1 MFVFDVV
8 GNNES
13 NSVYQNLSIANLD
26 RQYSFLRSVVD
37 ASIAVNR
44 SLLSLEVIKALNY
57 HAISCLHAYA
67 GELRPCP
74 VTVGQRVPPPHYQ
87 VPALMNM
94 FVDEVNRF
102 WEATDPVQLATYVL
116 WKINYIHP
124 FVNGNGRAAR
134 AACYFV
140 LCLKSGGLLGGDPIL
155 PELIRAN
162 RPAYVAALQLAHQSF
177 ETTGAPNLSLLHA
190 LLSQLIGQQIASA
203 APVPTSVQ
211 PQTTATEVPPAVATA
226 PITQS
231 GEAADNPSTGT

>member
-8 GNNES
+8 GTEAHAAYQS
-13 NSVYQNLSIANLD
+13 LSVANLD
-26 RQYSFLRSVVD
+26 RQYGFLRSVVD
-37 ASIAVNR
+37 ASIALNR
-44 SLLSLEVIKALNY
+44 SLLSIEVIKALNY

-67 GELRPCP
+67 GEFRPCP
-74 VTVGQRVPPPHYQ
+74 VTVGQRVPPQHYQ

-94 FVDEVNRF
+94 FVDEVNRY
-102 WEATDPVQLATYVL
+102 WDRTDPVQLAAYVL
-116 WKINYIHP
+116 WRINYVHP

-162 RPAYVAALQLAHQSF
+162 RPAYVAALQLAHQSL

-190 LLSQLIGQQIASA
+190 LLSQLVSQQLASA
-203 APVPTSVQ
+203 VQ
-211 PQTTATEVPPAVATA
+211 PAAAPPTPADPGDAATALGAGTEPPPNGTPPPA
-226 PITQS
+226 
-231 GEAADNPSTGT
+231 